1 MINLEQDFI
10 KFETNGELAYYGYTI
25 NLNASDSDNNW
36 SIRLMTEGRGAGSTF
51 DVQWSNNDKLNFI
64 SKWSEKED
72 YFQFDGSASFG
83 LSYSLSNSGSYNYR
97 WFEKLTSDEGRTQ
110 STFNDIFE
118 REPEES
124 GITFNTDINWTSST
138 QPEYLPDED
147 FAWEVTTFLR
157 IDVSGNYEF
166 NTISDDGNQ
175 LEINGEIVTSFYGG
189 RGTNA
194 GDFSE
199 PIFLQ
204 KGYHTLRYRM
214 EQGDG
219 GAAAIVK
226 WKTPG
231 SNEFVVI
238 PSRFFNTD
246 DSNFEAD
253 SQVKFSIL
261 DVEWNDLAGYDIYNV
276 SILNERGRLVN
287 KNNIEIYNKWS
298 EISTENILGMGTDKL
313 RFKFYKPIDLTYTF
327 KIESSNIGGKLTESF
342 TF

>member
-10 KFETNGELAYYGYTI
+10 KFETNGNLAYYGYTR

-36 SIRLMTEGRGAGSTF
+36 SIRLMTGTGSTF
-51 DVQWSNNDKLNFI
+51 DVKWSNNDKLNFI

-72 YFQFDGSASFG
+72 YFQFNESDSFG
-83 LSYSLSNSGSYNYR
+83 LSYNLSNSGSYNYR
-97 WFEKLTSDEGRTQ
+97 WFVKLNSTEGRTQ
-110 STFNDIFE
+110 SEFNAMFE
-118 REPEES
+118 REPEEE
-124 GITFNTDINWTSST
+124 GVTFNTDINWTSSN
-138 QPEYLPDED
+138 QPEYLPEID

-157 IDVSGNYEF
+157 IDVSGNYIF

-189 RGTNA
+189 RGPGA

-199 PIFLQ
+199 PIFLE

-214 EQGDG
+214 EQGGG
-219 GAAAIVK
+219 GAAAVVK
-226 WKTPG
+226 WKKPG
-231 SNEFVVI
+231 TDEFFVI

-261 DVEWNDLAGYDIYNV
+261 DVEWNDLPGYDIYNI
-276 SILNERGRLVN
+276 SIFNERGRLVN

-298 EISTENILGMGTDKL
+298 EIFTETILGMGTDKL
-313 RFKFYKPIDLTYTF
+313 RFRFFKPIGLTYTF

>member
-10 KFETNGELAYYGYTI
+10 KFETNGELAYYGYTR

-36 SIRLMTEGRGAGSTF
+36 SIRLMTGTGSTF

-83 LSYSLSNSGSYNYR
+83 LTWS
-97 WFEKLTSDEGRTQ
+97 F
-110 STFNDIFE
+110 
-118 REPEES
+118 
-124 GITFNTDINWTSST
+124 SS
-138 QPEYLPDED
+138 
-147 FAWEVTTFLR
+147 
-157 IDVSGNYEF
+157 
-166 NTISDDGNQ
+166 
-175 LEINGEIVTSFYGG
+175 
-189 RGTNA
+189 
-194 GDFSE
+194 
-199 PIFLQ
+199 
-204 KGYHTLRYRM
+204 
-214 EQGDG
+214 
-219 GAAAIVK
+219 
-226 WKTPG
+226 
-231 SNEFVVI
+231 SNE
-238 PSRFFNTD
+238 
-246 DSNFEAD
+246 
-253 SQVKFSIL
+253 KFSIL

-298 EISTENILGMGTDKL
+298 EISTETILGMGTDKL